1 MPFQR
6 EFDLD
11 DRVLRTTIVGPVT
24 LYDIDDHLKA
34 IRRRRGESRPELIDA
49 RLAEP
54 GSLTPRSL
62 LLVAHRARFL
72 MGHRALGRRAV
83 VVSSDSAFIVARRFA
98 AFVAGWLR
106 IGVFDDMEA
115 AEAWVRQPAWLESV
129 ARLTRVASL

>member
-34 IRRRRGESRPELIDA
+34 LRRRRAEGRPELIDA

-54 GSLTPRSL
+54 GSLSPKSL
-62 LLVAHRARFL
+62 VLVAHRARFL
-72 MGHRALGRRAV
+72 IGGRPLGRRAV
-83 VVSSDSAFIVARRFA
+83 VVSSESAFIVARRFA

-106 IGVFDDMEA
+106 IGVFDDMDA
-115 AEAWVRQPAWLESV
+115 ANEWVRQPAWLESV
-129 ARLTRVASL
+129 ARFARIASL